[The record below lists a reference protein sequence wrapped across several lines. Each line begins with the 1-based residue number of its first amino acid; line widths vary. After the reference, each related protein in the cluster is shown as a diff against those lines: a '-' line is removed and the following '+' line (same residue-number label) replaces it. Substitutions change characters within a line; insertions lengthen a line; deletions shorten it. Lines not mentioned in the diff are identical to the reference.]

1 MDTPLFFGEQP
12 NISITLRA
20 AIAAAPWRAHVVV
33 RGQLDHDRPR
43 IAVVGSRNASAEQIE
58 RATAIGSNLARLGV
72 MVCSGGA
79 RGIDAAALR
88 GALHAQGQVLAVLP
102 CRPQTPYPAA
112 HAALYDAIVAGG
124 GALVCLDEPRALTAH
139 FHRRNRV
146 LAGLAD
152 GLIAVAGDV
161 RSGTLQ
167 VAREAV
173 RAGDAVA
180 VVPWPAGAPHCE
192 GTRWLAQCGVP
203 TIATQAELSTWLAT
217 VIDPVQYRVIAQ
229 QMPAFWQQGGRAHQ
243 RSARGPFD
251 GSSLVGVDGGP
262 RGSPS
267 YADFAGG
274 QLALANV
281 NATVPASVPP
291 AVPAQPVDFASW
303 PAAHQHVWQALHH
316 CAQTAHAN
324 GPAGLTLEELV
335 LILDRPSASAA
346 VLHLA
351 LGGHAGQAPDG
362 RWQLVCP

>member
-1 MDTPLFFGEQP
+1 MDTPLYFGEQP
-12 NISITLRA
+12 NNSITLRA
-20 AIAAAPWRAHVVV
+20 AIAAAPWRAHVVM

-58 RATAIGSNLARLGV
+58 RATAIGSNLAKLGV

-88 GALHAQGQVLAVLP
+88 GALQAQGQVLAVLP
-102 CRPQTPYPAA
+102 CRPQSPYPLA

-180 VVPWPAGAPHCE
+180 VVPWPIGTPHCE
-192 GTRWLAQCGVP
+192 GTRWLAHCGVP
-203 TIATQAELSTWLAT
+203 TIATQAELSAWLGS
-217 VIDPVQYRVIAQ
+217 VIDPVQYQLIAQ
-229 QMPAFWQQGGRAHQ
+229 QLPAIWHQGGRAHR
-243 RSARGPFD
+243 RSAPGPFD
-251 GSSLVGVDGGP
+251 GSAPVGVDGGP

-267 YADFAGG
+267 YANFAGG
-274 QLALANV
+274 QRASAPV
-281 NATVPASVPP
+281 SAPVSVPVSAP
-291 AVPAQPVDFASW
+291 VSVQPVDFATW
-303 PAAHQHVWQALHH
+303 PAAHQHIWQALHH
-316 CAQTAHAN
+316 SAQTAHAN

-362 RWQLVCP
+362 RWQLVSP